1 MLSPTSPQPTLDPD
15 QRIVA
20 LEQKLSAVENRLTN
34 LEKNSIR
41 LDKVLQPRVGFA
53 AGCVF
58 AAAFTLF
65 CFAVFKGQE
74 LYHYLSYFVPI
85 VLPFIGFVFERLYR
99 YVQKTPRGW
108 GVLAIALDIIV
119 LAASLIRSVYA
130 LPFISG
136 HVLFLT
142 FALLTVKSWWV
153 RIPVVAVLIEVIYL
167 KAFVWHDST
176 LYGGALLGCL
186 AAVVWWGIT
195 KVSIKSRK

>member
-1 MLSPTSPQPTLDPD
+1 MIPSTSSNSNPILE
-15 QRIVA
+15 QRITAMEQELTA
-20 LEQKLSAVENRLTN
+20 LQERLAQ

-41 LDKVLQPRVGFA
+41 LDKILQPWLGFA
-53 AGCVF
+53 IGCVLT
-58 AAAFTLF
+58 AAFTLF

-74 LYHYLSYFVPI
+74 LNHYLSYFVPI
-85 VLPFIGFVFERLYR
+85 VLPFICFIFERLYR

-108 GVLAIALDIIV
+108 GILAIALDIIV

-136 HVLFLT
+136 HALFLT
-142 FALLTVKSWWV
+142 FALLTVRSWWV

-176 LYGGALLGCL
+176 LYGGALMGCI
-186 AAVVWWGIT
+186 AGAIWWGL
-195 KVSIKSRK
+195 IKKIR